1 MRRISAQYV
10 ITNERPVLRRAV
22 VSAEDDGTIT
32 GIQENDGLLTEN
44 QSVEFYNG
52 IIVPGFVNCHCHLE
66 LSHLKGEIPEGV
78 GLPEF
83 IINIRNMRTG
93 VEGDPAVLKKAELQM
108 ADEGIVMC
116 GDICNNAS
124 TFPVKK
130 NNPTAWHSFI
140 EVFGIDPSRAEKRIA
155 EAGLTAEEAGKYGIS
170 YSVTP
175 HSLYSVSLPLLRLLK
190 EKTAG
195 NRITSVHFMESESEK
210 QFLKDNT
217 GPLRDSYE
225 RSGLLANDIMTTAG
239 FAEGILDEITLS
251 GNLILVHNTF
261 ADAATV
267 RKVLRRKNTWWCLCP
282 GSNLYIEGRMPP
294 VDMLMSEG
302 CEIVIGTDSLASNKT
317 LSILS
322 EMKLISEYFPA
333 VRLDE
338 MIRWATL
345 NGARALDRENI
356 FGKIAPGMK
365 PGLLLLENA
374 DLQDMKLLPETTVKR
389 LL

>member
-10 ITNERPVLRRAV
+10 ITNDRPVLRRAV

-32 GIQENDGLLTEN
+32 GIMENDGLLTEK

-52 IIVPGFVNCHCHLE
+52 IIIPGFVNCHCHLE
-66 LSHLKGEIPEGV
+66 LSHLKGEIPEGA

-83 IINIRNMRTG
+83 IMNIRNRRDRN
-93 VEGDPAVLKKAELQM
+93 EGDPAVMKKAVMQM
-108 ADEGIVMC
+108 ADEGIVLC

-124 TFPVKK
+124 AFSTKE
-130 NNPTAWHSFI
+130 NSNIAWHSFI
-140 EVFGIDPSRAEKRIA
+140 EVFGIDPARAEKRIA
-155 EAGLTAEEAGKYGIS
+155 EAGQTAEEAGKYGFS

-190 EKTAG
+190 EYTSE
-195 NRITSVHFMESESEK
+195 NRVTSVHFMESESEK
-210 QFLKDNT
+210 QFLRDNT
-217 GPLRDSYE
+217 GSLKESYE
-225 RSGLLANDIMTTAG
+225 RSGLLTDDIMTPAG
-239 FAEGILDEITLS
+239 HAEGILDEITLS

-261 ADAATV
+261 TDAATV
-267 RKVLRRKNTWWCLCP
+267 KKVLQRKNTWWCLCP
-282 GSNLYIEGRMPP
+282 GSNLYVEGRMPP
-294 VDMLMSEG
+294 VDMLISEG
-302 CEIVIGTDSLASNKT
+302 CELVLGTDSLASNKN

-333 VRLDE
+333 VRLEE

-345 NGARALDRENI
+345 NGARALDKENI
-356 FGKIAPGMK
+356 FGKIASGMK

-374 DLQDMKLLPETTVKR
+374 DLLNMKLLPETTVKR